1 MYGYDKSI
9 SNIKGRAIDII
20 HTVSGGD
27 LYFEHLFLS
36 KVIFENY
43 RFRVRMTLLIQYKE
57 AHNAGIT
64 CMSLMVDAERNV
76 FVLTGSYDKVV
87 KEYI

>member
-20 HTVSGGD
+20 HTVSGED
-27 LYFEHLFLS
+27 LYFDQKFSS
-36 KVIFENY
+36 KIVFDND
-43 RFRVRMTLLIQYKE
+43 RFRVRMTLLIQNKE